1 MDTNQ
6 NQPTAALSQA
16 PQMPAT
22 LAWPL
27 KWMPPLIQHRIIE
40 RALNH
45 FFKPALEDHALDFL
59 QDRIIDVHIK
69 DAYIQFALRLHQ
81 NKLQVSDRHNKADL
95 ALTTD
100 VYTLLQLVS
109 QQDDADGLF
118 FSRRLDSQ
126 GDTELGLYVK
136 NFLATL
142 DPDESKL
149 LASGMMISQ
158 QILKYINLKSRF
170 KLTKV
175 IS

>member
-6 NQPTAALSQA
+6 KQPTAALSQA
-16 PQMPAT
+16 PQMPVT
-22 LAWPL
+22 LALPL

-40 RALNH
+40 QTLNH

-59 QDRIIDVHIK
+59 QDRIINVHIK
-69 DAYIQFALRLHQ
+69 DAYIRFALRLHQ
-81 NKLQVSDRHNKADL
+81 NKLQVSDCQNKADL

-109 QQDDADGLF
+109 QQEDADGLF

-136 NFLATL
+136 NFLAAL
-142 DPDESKL
+142 DPDETRALSIGMKL
-149 LASGMMISQ
+149 SQ
-158 QILKYINLKSRF
+158 HILRLIEFKRH
-170 KLTKV
+170 KLTNV